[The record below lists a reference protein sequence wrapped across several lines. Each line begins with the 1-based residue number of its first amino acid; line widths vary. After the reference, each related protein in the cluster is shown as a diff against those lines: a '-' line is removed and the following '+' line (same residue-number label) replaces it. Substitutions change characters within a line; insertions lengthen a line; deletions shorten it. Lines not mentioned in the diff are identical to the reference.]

1 MKTRLSFNIN
11 LIMKEGY
18 MLTIGCVSMN
28 LFDEKGRF
36 RNGVKEL
43 NVWPFYEL
51 DERLGCMN
59 EYNGMTVHQALAK
72 DFHKILDSLFTKLV
86 IEFESFMCPLHY
98 SSRDEKK
105 IDFFKLST
113 N

>member
-1 MKTRLSFNIN
+1 
-11 LIMKEGY
+11 

-86 IEFESFMCPLHY
+86 IEFESFMCPLYY

-113 N
+113 NQEDKEDKQNLINI